1 MFVCD
6 TCALHGHVDDISAS
20 QVHCLMSE
28 TLYVDIYANMYIHVF
43 STLTGFPVSL
53 HSVNFSN
60 TCSS

>member
-28 TLYVDIYANMYIHVF
+28 TLYVDIYANMYIYLYSAH
-43 STLTGFPVSL
+43 LLVSL
-53 HSVNFSN
+53 CLYIV
-60 TCSS
+60 